1 MTLDHRKVEIV
12 QEILSTS
19 QEELLDAIDEVIQ
32 KFTKPKY
39 RLNLGK
45 HKNIRKKVDL
55 NKLKKERPLKGF
67 NMDEFEK
74 EANLLEWKKPIDE
87 LLAELD

>member
-39 RLNLGK
+39 RLNLSK
-45 HKNIRKKVDL
+45 HQNIRKKVDL
-55 NKLKKERPLKGF
+55 NELKKERPLK
-67 NMDEFEK
+67 EFDMKVFEE
-74 EANLLEWKKPIDE
+74 EANSLEWEKSIDE
-87 LLAELD
+87 LLSELD